1 MRPACVHDVRVDD
14 TLLNIIL
21 RSSVFARAILDL
33 TAGTEMPMILAMS
46 LIEQSCVRR
55 NNITVLSGARSRRID
70 SVSNCSRSRFIRSC
84 SGVARASAGSH
95 VLDVISSVGFGASGS
110 SIPRLLRRLISAEFS
125 AIRVI
130 HVENVDLPS
139 NRLRCKNALRV
150 ASCTASSASCQF
162 LVTRFIWSVSLY
174 V

>member
-1 MRPACVHDVRVDD
+1 LRPASTHDVGVGE
-14 TLLNIIL
+14 TLLDIIF

-46 LIEQSCVRR
+46 LIEQSRVCCKS
-55 NNITVLSGARSRRID
+55 ITVLSGARSRRID
-70 SVSNCSRSRFIRSC
+70 SVSNCSRSRFISSC
-84 SGVARASAGSH
+84 SGVGRTSIGSQ
-95 VLDVISSVGFGASGS
+95 VLDVTSSAVSGAIGCSMH
-110 SIPRLLRRLISAEFS
+110 RFLRRLMSAELI
-125 AIRVI
+125 AIRVS
-130 HVENVDLPS
+130 HVENFDLPS